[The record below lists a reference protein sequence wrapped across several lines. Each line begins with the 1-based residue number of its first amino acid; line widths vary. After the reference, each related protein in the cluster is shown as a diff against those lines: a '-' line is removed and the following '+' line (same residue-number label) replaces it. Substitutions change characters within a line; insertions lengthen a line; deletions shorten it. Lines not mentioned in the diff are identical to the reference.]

1 MKKSF
6 FRKPIDLKN
15 FKMPDDRLLSAKEA
29 KALIKMGYSIHW
41 IKCKG
46 CSELGAS
53 IDNRV
58 FCSSYCKENSSE
70 KLSNIELGTKLIKE
84 NSYAQKDDLVNFKR
98 KEMKVFETDCTPT
111 RLSKKYSKDF
121 TYILISDGEV
131 HIAENLNQ
139 PLIKVE
145 AQIKK

>member
-6 FRKPIDLKN
+6 FRKPIDIKN
-15 FKMPDDRLLSAKEA
+15 FKMPEDRLLSAKEA
-29 KALIKMGYSIHW
+29 KALIKMGYTIHW
-41 IKCKG
+41 LKCKG

-53 IDNRV
+53 IDERV
-58 FCSSYCKENSSE
+58 FCSAHCKQNSENE
-70 KLSNIELGTKLIKE
+70 LSNIESGIKIISK

-98 KEMKVFETDCTPT
+98 KDMKVFETDCTPT

-121 TYILISDGEV
+121 TYILISEGEV